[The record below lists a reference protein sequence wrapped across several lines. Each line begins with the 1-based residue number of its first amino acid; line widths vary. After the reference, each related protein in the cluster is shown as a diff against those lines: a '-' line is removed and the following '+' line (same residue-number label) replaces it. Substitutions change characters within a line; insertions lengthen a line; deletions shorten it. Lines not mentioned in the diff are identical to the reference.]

1 MDNKTKVQAITV
13 SIPFVLAMAINSGF
27 SVPGLK
33 IRRFGFK
40 DKIYSYHCG

>member
-1 MDNKTKVQAITV
+1 MDNKTKVHAISD

-40 DKIYSYHCG
+40 AMI